1 MVETRNKS
9 DWPLEA
15 VAGQPAADVRRLT
28 VEPPPLAPTL
38 GQRDPGWALSI
49 FGFGLIVL
57 AGLAHFA
64 EVPLVISGAVA
75 VLGIGALAARI
86 LAARDERQRRKLQIR
101 RNNTIRQ
108 EFDTLAD
115 RLWEV
120 QESEERFR
128 GLIDA
133 VGDIV
138 VHRDVAGRITYAN
151 SVLGRLTGE
160 AARSFYGR
168 TLFDIGI
175 DVPVPVVEGD
185 AEAPQLSFADVAIR
199 TAEGQRWYAWTE
211 LSGRD
216 SSTGVIIHRAIA
228 RDITGRKKAEAAL
241 LKARERAELASN
253 AKSRFLATVSHEIR
267 TPMNGIIGMAKLLA
281 HTPLSPEQ
289 STYVSAV
296 STSAHALLALMED
309 VLDFSKIEAGRI
321 DIDLQPTSV
330 RELAENVVELLSV
343 RAFAKGLGIAST
355 IAPDVPAIVE
365 ADPDRLRQVLMNL
378 VGNALKFTEQGGVLV
393 AVETA
398 ETDGHTT
405 LKLSV
410 SDTGPGLSDADAARV
425 FGEFEQAQLPANRH
439 EGAGLGLAISRRIM
453 EAMGGTLSVQ
463 SEPRKGATFTA
474 SLPVSG
480 KAGPAPQRLAG
491 WQVLIL
497 SRSPM
502 EAEALRRT
510 ITAEGGQ
517 VRVAEEALSAHLVWD
532 LQGSPN
538 VALVDAG
545 LEVVEGEQLQ
555 MLASVGLRPD
565 RAVTMIAPS
574 DRSRLSRY
582 RAAGFSAFLARPIRS
597 GTLVRF
603 LIADEAAGA
612 PRGASLPS
620 QPVGRSSNA
629 LSVLVADDNPVNSML
644 ARAALERSGHSV
656 RVVTN
661 GREAIES
668 LEGAGRAHF
677 DVLLLDMHMPV
688 MDGLETVGR
697 LRRIEDEQSLAPIP
711 IIILSADGQE
721 SARQAA
727 FAHGA
732 DGFLLKPVD
741 PDRLVEAVEAKAS
754 GL

>member
-28 VEPPPLAPTL
+28 VEPPPLAPSL

-57 AGLAHFA
+57 AGLAHLA

-86 LAARDERQRRKLQIR
+86 LAARDERQLRKLQAS
-101 RNNTIRQ
+101 RNLTIRE
-108 EFDTLAD
+108 EFDVLAD

-138 VHRDVAGRITYAN
+138 VHRDAAGRITYAN
-151 SVLGRLTGE
+151 TVLGGLTGD
-160 AARSFYGR
+160 AARSFHGR
-168 TLFDIGI
+168 TLSEIGI
-175 DVPVPVVEGD
+175 DVPLPVVDGD
-185 AEAPQLSFADVAIR
+185 TDAPQLSFADVAIR
-199 TAEGQRWYAWTE
+199 TPGGQRWYAWTE

-216 SSTGVIIHRAIA
+216 SSTGAIIHRAIA
-228 RDITGRKKAEAAL
+228 RDITGRKTAEAAL
-241 LKARERAELASN
+241 LKARERAEFASN

-281 HTPLSPEQ
+281 DTPLSPEQ
-289 STYVSAV
+289 QTYVSAV

-355 IAPDVPAIVE
+355 VAPDVPATIE

-378 VGNALKFTEQGGVLV
+378 VGNAVKFTEQGGVLV
-393 AVETA
+393 AIALA
-398 ETDGHTT
+398 EQDGAMT
-405 LKLSV
+405 LRLSV
-410 SDTGPGLSDADAARV
+410 SDTGPGLTDADAARI
-425 FGEFEQAQLPANRH
+425 FGEFEQAQPANRH
-439 EGAGLGLAISRRIM
+439 AGAGLGLAISQRIM

-463 SEPRKGATFTA
+463 SEVGKGATFTA
-474 SLPVSG
+474 SMPVSAKG
-480 KAGPAPQRLAG
+480 NVAPQTLLG
-491 WQVLIL
+491 WRVLVL

-510 ITAEGGQ
+510 IVAEGGL
-517 VRVAEEALSAHLVWD
+517 VRVAQDALSAPAVWD
-532 LQGSPN
+532 LPGAPTA
-538 VALVDAG
+538 ALVDAG
-545 LEVVEGEQLQ
+545 LEILEGEQLET
-555 MLASVGLRPD
+555 LASLGLKPD

-574 DRSRLSRY
+574 DRARLSRY

-597 GTLVRF
+597 RTLVRF
-603 LIADEAAGA
+603 LAADDAGS
-612 PRGASLPS
+612 PRTSNPS
-620 QPVGRSSNA
+620 SEPVGKAANS
-629 LSVLVADDNPVNSML
+629 LSVLVAEDNAINAML
-644 ARAALERSGHSV
+644 ARAALEKAGHAV
-656 RVVTN
+656 RIVAN

-677 DVLLLDMHMPV
+677 DVMLLDMHMPV
-688 MDGLETVGR
+688 MDGLETVSR
-697 LRRIEDEQSLAPIP
+697 VRRIEDEQSLAPIP
-711 IIILSADGQE
+711 VIILSADGQE

-727 FAHGA
+727 LAHGA

-741 PDRLVEAVEAKAS
+741 PDRLVETVVAKAS